1 MPTKEG
7 IGGHV
12 DDSAMQLGYGH
23 KMLYPQMG
31 GLDAT
36 GGLGAGAPLMGEI
49 GTTGQAGLLMGA
61 AGDVMYWTVLLK
73 DLLIKKDRDVHAR
86 VHFCALNE
94 DTGIDW
100 IATILGIKA
109 GDAIT
114 DAVSSPDGTIAFA
127 AAASIASHGWV
138 ATEYNSFRVP
148 DKFDDDVA
156 LLVTVECDSLG
167 TTDANE
173 IKLLGLELKYTL
185 SLQDPSGVRRLT

>member
-12 DDSAMQLGYGH
+12 DDSAMQLRYGH

-36 GGLGAGAPLMGEI
+36 GGLGAGAPLMGEV

-61 AGDVMYWTVLLK
+61 AGDVMYWTVLLE
-73 DLLIKKDRDVHAR
+73 DLLIKKDRDIHAR
-86 VHFCALNE
+86 VHFAAPNV

-109 GDAIT
+109 GDGIT

-127 AAASIASHGWV
+127 AAASIASDGWI
-138 ATEYNSFRVP
+138 ATEYGSFKVP
-148 DKFDDDVA
+148 DKFDDDIA
-156 LLVTVECDSLG
+156 LLISVECDSLG
-167 TTDANE
+167 TASANE
-173 IKLLGLELKYTL
+173 ILLLGLELKFTL
-185 SLQDPSGVRRLT
+185 SLQDPKGVRRLT